1 MDLWLINYDFIYSAT
16 FFDLVVLRFFRE
28 NYNCTQGALVRF
40 IPHLLGLSR
49 IRAIKNL
56 LQTFL
61 GIASYNGIVQ
71 VIFFKLF
78 KVQIE

>member
-40 IPHLLGLSR
+40 IPHLSGLSR

-61 GIASYNGIVQ
+61 GIAFYDAMVQ
-71 VIFFKLF
+71 IIFFKFF
-78 KVQIE
+78 KVPIE